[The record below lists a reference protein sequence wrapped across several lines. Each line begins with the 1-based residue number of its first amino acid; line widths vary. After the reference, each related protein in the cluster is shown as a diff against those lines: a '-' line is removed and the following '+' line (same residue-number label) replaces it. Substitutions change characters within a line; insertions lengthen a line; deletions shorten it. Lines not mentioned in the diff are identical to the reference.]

1 MIAKQAGFWCH
12 RGYASSGGH
21 AGEAEREE
29 APGVPKPELE
39 FHSPD
44 SSGWERLNQ
53 TGPGVYQKILSRDP
67 EVGNYTRLLKYE
79 AGADMLSD
87 GILTHDHW
95 EEVWIIQGAL
105 TDVTL
110 GKTFPAGSYACRPPG
125 MKHGPY
131 KSERGALM
139 FEVRYWLK

>member
-1 MIAKQAGFWCH
+1 M
-12 RGYASSGGH
+12 
-21 AGEAEREE
+21 
-29 APGVPKPELE
+29 PKPELE
-39 FHSPD
+39 FHIPD

-53 TGPGVYQKILSRDP
+53 SGPGVYQKILTRDP
-67 EVGNYTRLLKYE
+67 EVGNYTRLLRYE
-79 AGADMLSD
+79 AGANMLSD

-95 EEVWIIQGAL
+95 EEVWIIEGSL
-105 TDVTL
+105 TDATL

-131 KSERGALM
+131 KSQTGALM